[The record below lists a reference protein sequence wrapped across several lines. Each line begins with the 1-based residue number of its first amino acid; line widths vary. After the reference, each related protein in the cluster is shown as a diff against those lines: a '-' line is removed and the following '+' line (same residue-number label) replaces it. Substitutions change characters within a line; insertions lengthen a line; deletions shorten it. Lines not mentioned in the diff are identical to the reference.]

1 MIDWLRTLN
10 PAQFVLLVIGVFFV
24 LALVSALV
32 TWILVRRGLRTP
44 WAVRRMNRVTI
55 WVVDL
60 IKRPITVAVLDEV
73 SEVLQSGHYTKNI
86 SEALVENHD
95 ELVALVAEKVRNDP
109 ATRVV
114 SHLPGYDTVVHQVS
128 ETTLRVL
135 IEMLGDPRM
144 DELISDLIRNNLQ
157 QIKQAVRE
165 HEPGKA
171 PPPPTARHPARHL
184 PDERPAPGEVAVS
197 RAREFSR
204 CGVPRLSDRFGP
216 VSTAGPRPKE
226 NPVHTTFAT
235 MGTHTV
241 TFAKQYREGELRA
254 MRWRRPGRGRATETI
269 EVPNRSA
276 ACRGPVLGTTSRTRG
291 GACLTTPSRGPT

>member
-171 PPPPTARHPARHL
+171 PPPPTPVTP
-184 PDERPAPGEVAVS
+184 PDISPMSG
-197 RAREFSR
+197 
-204 CGVPRLSDRFGP
+204 
-216 VSTAGPRPKE
+216 
-226 NPVHTTFAT
+226 
-235 MGTHTV
+235 
-241 TFAKQYREGELRA
+241 
-254 MRWRRPGRGRATETI
+254 RRRVR
-269 EVPNRSA
+269 
-276 ACRGPVLGTTSRTRG
+276 
-291 GACLTTPSRGPT
+291 